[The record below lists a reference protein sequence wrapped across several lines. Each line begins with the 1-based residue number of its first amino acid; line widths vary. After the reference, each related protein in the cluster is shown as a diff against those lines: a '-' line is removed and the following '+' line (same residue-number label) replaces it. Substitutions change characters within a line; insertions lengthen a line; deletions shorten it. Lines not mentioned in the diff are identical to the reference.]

1 MADQFVGGGQQN
13 ALGDHFLPRHKGQGI
28 MQESETQKASMGAK
42 LELTDGR
49 VFRYAKAS
57 AQIATGIVASTD
69 DVYKVDADINDTF
82 VAAAAGSSQFK
93 LSARASDSENEYA
106 GAYFGNITNGEQY
119 RIKSNTAS
127 ATVGGTANTVIFNL
141 YDPIKTAIA
150 TGDDYLITPN
160 PYASVIT
167 ATISGGTTAYDR
179 AVGITPIGITSGY
192 YFWLQTK
199 GVAFVIADAGAAI
212 TKGTPVTLSDST
224 AGAVQDQDVIAEN
237 VIGYCVT
244 AAAAGK
250 HGGVMLN
257 LE

>member
-1 MADQFVGGGQQN
+1 MADQHVGGGQQN
-13 ALGDHFLPRHKGQGI
+13 ALGNRLLPRAKGQGI
-28 MQESETQKASMGAK
+28 MEESSTQKAQMGVK
-42 LELTDGR
+42 LEIPDGR

-57 AQIATGIVASTD
+57 AAISTGLVASTD
-69 DVYKVDADINDTF
+69 DVYKVDADTNDTF
-82 VAAAAGSSQFK
+82 VAAAAGATEFK
-93 LSARASDSENEYA
+93 ISARSGDALDEYA

-127 ATVGGTANTVIFNL
+127 ATVGGTANTVIFTL

-150 TGDDYLITPN
+150 ATDDYLITPN

-167 ATISGGTTAYDR
+167 ATVSGGTTDYDR
-179 AVGITPIGITSGY
+179 AVGVTPIGITSGY

-199 GVAFVIADAGAAI
+199 GTAFVQADAAAI

-224 AGAVQDQDVIAEN
+224 AGALQDQDALAEN
-237 VIGYCVT
+237 VIGTCVT

>member
-1 MADQFVGGGQQN
+1 MADQHVGGGQQN
-13 ALGDHFLPRHKGQGI
+13 AIGDRSLPRAKGQGI
-28 MQESETQKASMGAK
+28 MEESSTQKAQMGAK
-42 LELTDGR
+42 LEFNDGR

-57 AQIATGIVASTD
+57 AAIATGLVASTD
-69 DVYKVDADINDTF
+69 NVYLVAADTNDTF
-82 VAAAAGSSQFK
+82 VAAAAGSTSFN
-93 LSARASDSENEYA
+93 LSARSGDAVDEYA
-106 GAYFGNITNGEQY
+106 SAYFGNITNGEQY

-127 ATVGGTANTVIFNL
+127 ATVNGVANTVVFSL

-150 TGDDYLITPN
+150 ATDDYLITPN

-167 ATISGGTTAYDR
+167 ATVPGGSYDR
-179 AVGITPIGITSGY
+179 AVGVTPIAVTVDY

-199 GVAFVIADAGAAI
+199 GVAFVLADAAAAI
-212 TKGTPVTLSDST
+212 SIGTPVTLSDST
-224 AGAVQDQDVIAEN
+224 AGTVQDQDALAEN

-244 AAAAGK
+244 AAAASK